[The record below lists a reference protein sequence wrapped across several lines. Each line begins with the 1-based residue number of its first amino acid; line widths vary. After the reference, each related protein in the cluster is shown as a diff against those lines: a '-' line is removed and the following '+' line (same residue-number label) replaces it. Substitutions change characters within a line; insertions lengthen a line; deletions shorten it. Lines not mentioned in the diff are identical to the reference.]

1 MTAALQ
7 DGGMLD
13 TTGTALLTI
22 RAWCEEG
29 SQHPLRAEIRLA
41 DDVASGF
48 RSTLTFVHAEA
59 VLEAVREFLESVL
72 CPSPDDPPVTPVSR
86 PGHG

>member
-1 MTAALQ
+1 MRKA
-7 DGGMLD
+7 
-13 TTGTALLTI
+13 TGVALLTI

-29 SQHPLRAEIRLA
+29 AEQPLRLEIRLA

-48 RSTLTFVHAEA
+48 GSTVTLTHVGA
-59 VLEAVREFLESVL
+59 VLEAVREFLDGL
-72 CPSPDDPPVTPVSR
+72 PCPAPEDVTPVSR

>member
-1 MTAALQ
+1 
-7 DGGMLD
+7 MLD

-41 DDVASGF
+41 DDVALGF
-48 RSTLTFVHAEA
+48 RSTMTFVHADA
-59 VLEAVREFLESVL
+59 VVEAVREFLDGVL
-72 CPSPDDPPVTPVSR
+72 CPSPGDPVTPMSR
-86 PGHG
+86 LGDG

>member
-1 MTAALQ
+1 MRNSS
-7 DGGMLD
+7 
-13 TTGTALLTI
+13 GTALLTI

-48 RSTLTFVHAEA
+48 RSTLTFVHAEE
-59 VLEAVREFLESVL
+59 VVEAVRDFLDSVL
-72 CPSPDDPPVTPVSR
+72 CPSRDDHPSVTPVSR
-86 PGHG
+86 LGHG

>member
-1 MTAALQ
+1 
-7 DGGMLD
+7 MLD

-41 DDVASGF
+41 DDVALGF
-48 RSTLTFVHAEA
+48 RSTLTFVHADD
-59 VLEAVREFLESVL
+59 VVEAVRDFLDRVL
-72 CPSPDDPPVTPVSR
+72 CHSRDDPPVVTPVSR
-86 PGHG
+86 PGDG

>member
-1 MTAALQ
+1 
-7 DGGMLD
+7 MLD
-13 TTGTALLTI
+13 TSRTALLTI

-41 DDVASGF
+41 DDVAFGF
-48 RSTLTFVHAEA
+48 RSTLTFVHAEE
-59 VLEAVREFLESVL
+59 VVEAVRDFLDSVL
-72 CPSPDDPPVTPVSR
+72 CPSRDDHPSVTPVSR

>member
-1 MTAALQ
+1 VHE
-7 DGGMLD
+7 

-29 SQHPLRAEIRLA
+29 SSQPFRVQIRTA
-41 DDVASGF
+41 DDVSSGF
-48 RSTLTFVHAEA
+48 GSTLTFVDQAAAMDA
-59 VLEAVREFLESVL
+59 VHEFLVSVR
-72 CPSPDDPPVTPVSR
+72 CPPIVGEPVTPVSR

>member
-1 MTAALQ
+1 
-7 DGGMLD
+7 MLH

-29 SQHPLRAEIRLA
+29 SEHPLRAEIKLA
-41 DDVASGF
+41 DDVAFGF
-48 RSTLTFVHAEA
+48 RSTLTFAHADA
-59 VLEAVREFLESVL
+59 VIEAVRDFLDGVL
-72 CPSPDDPPVTPVSR
+72 CPRPDDQSAAPVSR